1 MHNERWTWRVYVSC
15 MIVWNVWDFAATL
28 HSIVFSMIGEFQNTL
43 KSSVY
48 IIIIDEPIKA
58 NSNLS
63 CTISFDQFKVDLLL
77 HKKLNQLKIFEMYV
91 VYIVKPILR
100 VQRVISSIFIIYGQF
115 IVNWLQTNR
124 YLLTRNVYNIFIL
137 YEAL

>member
-115 IVNWLQTNR
+115 IPNWLQIKQ
-124 YLLTRNVYNIFIL
+124 IFANKKCL
-137 YEAL
+137 QHF